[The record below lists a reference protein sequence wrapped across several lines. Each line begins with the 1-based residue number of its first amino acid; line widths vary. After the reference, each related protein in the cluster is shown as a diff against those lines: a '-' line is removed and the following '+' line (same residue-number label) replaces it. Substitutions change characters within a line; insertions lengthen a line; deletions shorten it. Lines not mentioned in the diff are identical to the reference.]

1 MTYSSKHF
9 KRVIGLTGANIY
21 LRNMVIMC
29 ALGILMCNI
38 YNVFLEKIFNTV
50 FLVCRKSNEEFKGTM
65 KPEIKLGKKRRKY
78 NLICIS
84 K

>member
-1 MTYSSKHF
+1 
-9 KRVIGLTGANIY
+9 
-21 LRNMVIMC
+21 MVIMC

-50 FLVCRKSNEEFKGTM
+50 FLRCRKSNEEFKDTM
-65 KPEIKLGKKRRKY
+65 RPEMKLGKKRRKY
-78 NLICIS
+78 NLMCIS

>member
-1 MTYSSKHF
+1 MTYSSKDF

-29 ALGILMCNI
+29 ALDILMCNI

-50 FLVCRKSNEEFKGTM
+50 FLVWRKSNEEFKGTM
-65 KPEIKLGKKRRKY
+65 RPEIKLGKKEKEIY
-78 NLICIS
+78 SYVHI
-84 K
+84 

>member
-1 MTYSSKHF
+1 
-9 KRVIGLTGANIY
+9 
-21 LRNMVIMC
+21 MC

-50 FLVCRKSNEEFKGTM
+50 FLMCRKSNEEFKGTM
-65 KPEIKLGKKRRKY
+65 RPEMELGKKRRKY
-78 NLICIS
+78 NLMCIS